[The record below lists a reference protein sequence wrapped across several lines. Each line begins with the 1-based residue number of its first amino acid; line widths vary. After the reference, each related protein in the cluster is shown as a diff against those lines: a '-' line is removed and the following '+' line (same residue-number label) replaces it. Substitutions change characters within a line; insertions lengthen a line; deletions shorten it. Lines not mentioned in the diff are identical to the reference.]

1 MNLKTPTQTTKH
13 FQSSFFESDSIP
25 LLSDAD
31 AVQYES
37 QLTLEECAK
46 AILSWPKQLTV
57 FKMTPGSDG
66 FTVEFYRHF
75 WHLLGKFLADSFNYA
90 FQNGCLSISQ
100 RFGIISL
107 ISQKDKNSKFLKHW
121 RPITLLNT
129 DYKIATKAIA
139 TRLKK
144 LLPKIINPCQ
154 AGYVK
159 GRYIGECI
167 RTISDIMNF
176 TKQKNVPDS
185 AISLDFEK
193 ASHSI
198 EWNYLQKC
206 LEVLE
211 VFKFG
216 PQRRQ

>member
-1 MNLKTPTQTTKH
+1 MNPKTPTQKTKH

-57 FKMTPGSDG
+57 FKMTPGSNG

-100 RFGIISL
+100 RLVIISL
-107 ISQKDKNSKFLKHW
+107 IPQKDKNFKFLKHW

-129 DYKIATKAIA
+129 DYKIRGTK
-139 TRLKK
+139 RLVSVNICSAEGNSAGIFVNKVSPGIFVAKEKWTPIIFGRVK
-144 LLPKIINPCQ
+144 LPFWVRQKLSYRFRKAN
-154 AGYVK
+154 
-159 GRYIGECI
+159 
-167 RTISDIMNF
+167 IS
-176 TKQKNVPDS
+176 
-185 AISLDFEK
+185 
-193 ASHSI
+193 
-198 EWNYLQKC
+198 C
-206 LEVLE
+206 
-211 VFKFG
+211 
-216 PQRRQ
+216 